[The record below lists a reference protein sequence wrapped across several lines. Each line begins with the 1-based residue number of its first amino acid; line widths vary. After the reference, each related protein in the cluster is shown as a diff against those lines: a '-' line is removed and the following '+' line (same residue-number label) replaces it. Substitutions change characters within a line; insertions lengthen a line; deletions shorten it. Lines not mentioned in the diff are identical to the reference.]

1 MFRHQLITAC
11 QNSKHFC
18 DQVKMLSRLF
28 YFLSVIYSC
37 RSEFDRG
44 QGCAH
49 AHAHKAEKLT
59 ADRIATNYQI
69 FFLLFNVLFMFTPL
83 SLIID
88 SLARSNTASLSL
100 ICSMNLVKDVLW
112 TWK

>member
-1 MFRHQLITAC
+1 
-11 QNSKHFC
+11 
-18 DQVKMLSRLF
+18 MLSRLF

-49 AHAHKAEKLT
+49 THAHKAEKLT

-83 SLIID
+83 SLT
-88 SLARSNTASLSL
+88 SLILLLAQTLLLSLSFAQ
-100 ICSMNLVKDVLW
+100 
-112 TWK
+112 